1 MACEGFDLSGRDAG
15 VSFGVVWGVVLYEGF
30 EVFEPFGVFFEEVVV
45 EATFF
50 DDAVGERVEEVE
62 VSF

>member
-15 VSFGVVWGVVLYEGF
+15 VSFGVFWGVVLYEGF